1 LQSSDW
7 RSASQFRTAS
17 LASASRKPTGFGAKS
32 AGFVLKATLNLA
44 ARVTRRPK
52 RPIVLANIQPTQAQ
66 AADLLTIYAK
76 VVAAWTEGQAR
87 IIAEYERTIAEMTTD
102 SPATTGSAIDEI
114 GAQIQRLVIMLTPDL
129 RRWALRVE
137 DVHRGKWVRSVLSAA
152 DVDLNTILTAGDV
165 EDTLG
170 ASINW
175 NVSLIRDISN
185 ELQRRISNAV
195 FAGFQRR
202 ASAADIAKEIREATG
217 MSRARARRV
226 ASDQNS
232 KLGAQLN
239 RARQLQAGL
248 THYKWRSSHKL
259 HFRPAHQ
266 ARDGKVFP
274 WEGPGSIAPDDR
286 CGVPPFCGCTAQG
299 VLVFDD
305 AKH

>member
-1 LQSSDW
+1 L
-7 RSASQFRTAS
+7 
-17 LASASRKPTGFGAKS
+17 ASRKRTGFGAKS

-44 ARVTRRPK
+44 ARVTRRSK
-52 RPIVLANIQPTQAQ
+52 RPIVLANIVPTQAQ

-76 VVAAWTEGQAR
+76 IVAAWTEGQAR
-87 IIAEYERTIAEMTTD
+87 IVAEYERSIAEMTTD

-137 DVHRGKWVRSVLSAA
+137 DVHRGKWVRSVLSAV

-175 NVSLIRDISN
+175 NVSLVRDVSEEIR
-185 ELQRRISNAV
+185 RRIANSV

-202 ASAADIAKEIREATG
+202 APAREIAKEISDSIG
-217 MSRARARRV
+217 MGRARARRI
-226 ASDQNS
+226 AADQTV
-232 KLGAQLN
+232 KLGARLN
-239 RARQLQAGL
+239 QARQEQAGL

-286 CGVPPFCGCTAQG
+286 CGVPPFCGCTAQA
-299 VLVFDD
+299 VITFE
-305 AKH
+305 